1 MFRWISQ
8 ARNLGLIYRLL
19 RLNRVAKPV
28 LLNIINPIFSKI
40 NFSGLGGA
48 CPSHKAKLGKILT
61 LLKKKIANKSVLFLQ
76 ISNRPIEQPLC
87 AELVN

>member
-1 MFRWISQ
+1 MFQ
-8 ARNLGLIYRLL
+8 AHDLGLIYRLL

-61 LLKKKIANKSVLFLQ
+61 LLKKNLLIKVSYF
-76 ISNRPIEQPLC
+76 C
-87 AELVN
+87 